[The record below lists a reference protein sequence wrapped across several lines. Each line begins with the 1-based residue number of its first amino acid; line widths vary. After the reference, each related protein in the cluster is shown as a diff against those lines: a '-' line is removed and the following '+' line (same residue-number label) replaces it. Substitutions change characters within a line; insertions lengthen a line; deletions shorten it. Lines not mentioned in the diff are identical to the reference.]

1 MTVERK
7 GRDDFALF
15 LRAFAEEAKGILND
29 PQLLNHFK
37 PFLEQQKRMASK
49 RRMGN
54 DWYLVYDED
63 SITLLQAG

>member
-15 LRAFAEEAKGILND
+15 LRAFAEEATGILND

-54 DWYLVYDED
+54 D
-63 SITLLQAG
+63 

>member
-15 LRAFAEEAKGILND
+15 LRAFAEAKGILND

-37 PFLEQQKRMASK
+37 PFLEQQETN
-49 RRMGN
+49 GF
-54 DWYLVYDED
+54 
-63 SITLLQAG
+63 

>member
-1 MTVERK
+1 MAVERK
-7 GRDDFALF
+7 GCDDFALF

-37 PFLEQQKRMASK
+37 PFLEQQKQMASK

-54 DWYLVYDED
+54 D
-63 SITLLQAG
+63 

>member
-15 LRAFAEEAKGILND
+15 LRTFAEEAKGILND

-37 PFLEQQKRMASK
+37 PF
-49 RRMGN
+49 
-54 DWYLVYDED
+54 
-63 SITLLQAG
+63 

>member
-7 GRDDFALF
+7 SRDDFALF

-54 DWYLVYDED
+54 D
-63 SITLLQAG
+63 

>member
-1 MTVERK
+1 MAVERK
-7 GRDDFALF
+7 GCDDFALF

-29 PQLLNHFK
+29 PQLLNHLK

>member
-37 PFLEQQKRMASK
+37 PFLEQKRMASK

-54 DWYLVYDED
+54 D
-63 SITLLQAG
+63 

>member
-1 MTVERK
+1 MLFTVNKRKGMTVERK

-15 LRAFAEEAKGILND
+15 LRAFAQEAKGILND

-54 DWYLVYDED
+54 D
-63 SITLLQAG
+63 

>member
-15 LRAFAEEAKGILND
+15 LRAFAQEAKGILND